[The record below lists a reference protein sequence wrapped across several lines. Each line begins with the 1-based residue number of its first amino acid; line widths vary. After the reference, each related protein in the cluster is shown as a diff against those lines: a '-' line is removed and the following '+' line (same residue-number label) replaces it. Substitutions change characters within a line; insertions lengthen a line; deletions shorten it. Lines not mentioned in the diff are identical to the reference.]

1 MSIQI
6 KKDIKMSKRNALNK
20 AKLEK
25 LNEINYI
32 DKRCKRKKVRKN
44 EDELKKLMS
53 RRNVLRTQLKTSK

>member
-1 MSIQI
+1 
-6 KKDIKMSKRNALNK
+6 MSKRNANNK

-32 DKRCKRKKVRKN
+32 DKRFKRKKIREN
-44 EDELKKLMS
+44 EEALKKLMS

>member
-1 MSIQI
+1 
-6 KKDIKMSKRNALNK
+6 MSKRKGRNK
-20 AKLEK
+20 LKLEK

-32 DKRCKRKKVRKN
+32 DRRLKRKKIREN

>member
-1 MSIQI
+1 
-6 KKDIKMSKRNALNK
+6 MSKRNGKNK
-20 AKLEK
+20 LKLEK

-32 DKRCKRKKVRKN
+32 DRRLKRKKIREN

>member
-1 MSIQI
+1 
-6 KKDIKMSKRNALNK
+6 MSKRNASNK

-32 DKRCKRKKVRKN
+32 DKRVKRKKVREN
-44 EDELKKLMS
+44 EEALKKLMS

>member
-1 MSIQI
+1 
-6 KKDIKMSKRNALNK
+6 MSKRNALNK

-25 LNEINYI
+25 LNEINH
-32 DKRCKRKKVRKN
+32 

>member
-1 MSIQI
+1 
-6 KKDIKMSKRNALNK
+6 MSKRNANNK

-32 DKRCKRKKVRKN
+32 DRRLKRKKIREN
-44 EDELKKLMS
+44 EEALKKLMS

>member
-1 MSIQI
+1 
-6 KKDIKMSKRNALNK
+6 MSKRNALNK

-25 LNEINYI
+25 LNEINHI
-32 DKRCKRKKVRKN
+32 DKRCKRKKVREN

>member
-1 MSIQI
+1 
-6 KKDIKMSKRNALNK
+6 MSKRNANNK

-32 DKRCKRKKVRKN
+32 DKRCKRKKIREN
-44 EDELKKLMS
+44 GEALKKLMS

>member
-1 MSIQI
+1 
-6 KKDIKMSKRNALNK
+6 MSKRNGRNK
-20 AKLEK
+20 LKLEK

-32 DKRCKRKKVRKN
+32 DKRLKRKKIREN

>member
-1 MSIQI
+1 
-6 KKDIKMSKRNALNK
+6 MSKRNGRNK
-20 AKLEK
+20 LKLEK

-32 DKRCKRKKVRKN
+32 DRRLKRKKVREN

>member
-1 MSIQI
+1 
-6 KKDIKMSKRNALNK
+6 MSKRNARNK

-32 DKRCKRKKVRKN
+32 DKRAKSKKVR
-44 EDELKKLMS
+44 EDAEALKKLMS

>member
-1 MSIQI
+1 
-6 KKDIKMSKRNALNK
+6 MSKRNVRNK
-20 AKLEK
+20 LKLEK

-32 DKRCKRKKVRKN
+32 DRRLKRKKIREN

>member
-1 MSIQI
+1 
-6 KKDIKMSKRNALNK
+6 MSKRNGKNK
-20 AKLEK
+20 LKLEK

-32 DKRCKRKKVRKN
+32 DRRLKRKKIRQN

>member
-1 MSIQI
+1 
-6 KKDIKMSKRNALNK
+6 MSKRNGKNK
-20 AKLEK
+20 LKLEK

-32 DKRCKRKKVRKN
+32 DRRLKRKKVREN